1 MALMARPSADLQ
13 KHVAQKDMKKNIQRV
28 TGTARRRRAL
38 AGELVGE
45 IAGSMAVMLGL
56 AKRLIAS

>member
-1 MALMARPSADLQ
+1 MARPSADLQ

-28 TGTARRRRAL
+28 TGTARRRRRAV

-45 IAGSMAVMLGL
+45 IAAGSMAVMLGL